1 MTKSTTSEQN
11 CFVISPIGQPES
23 DIRRQ
28 ADKVLK
34 HIIKRSLEPLGFK
47 VLRADAISEPGTI
60 NRQVLNRI
68 VESEIVVADLT
79 GTNPNVMYELAVRHA
94 IKKPVVLLI
103 KAGEKIPFDIA
114 TERTIFYDLSDIESV
129 ENTREEL
136 ARQAQFIQ
144 NGKFNTSTPFSLL
157 EGVPP
162 TSKSPDQEANNWAI
176 ALDDISFIKTTIKK
190 LWESAA
196 EATKGSDANIQQT
209 ARIHKWAKINIE
221 FPSKNNSTR
230 KETLEIS
237 SEFTLQDVLN
247 EVFYIL
253 NDNPHSSFQPDAY
266 TYLWDWILV
275 RKKDKLPLVVKA
287 VHEYICATSI
297 ISDGETWEVIPLD
310 EPLLYKPER
319 FNMVKGV
326 FDGRTD

>member
-1 MTKSTTSEQN
+1 MDNIEKI
-11 CFVISPIGQPES
+11 CFVISPIGQAES

-34 HIIKRSLEPLGFK
+34 HIIKRPLEPLGFK

-60 NRQVLNRI
+60 NLQVLKRI
-68 VESEIVVADLT
+68 VDSEIVVADLT
-79 GTNPNVMYELAVRHA
+79 GTNPNVMYELAIRHA
-94 IKKPVVLLI
+94 TKKPVILLI
-103 KAGEKIPFDIA
+103 KSGEKIPFDIA
-114 TERTIFYDLSDIESV
+114 TERTIFYDLGDIESV

-136 ARQAQFIQ
+136 TRQAQFIQ
-144 NGKFNTSTPFSLL
+144 NDEFNTSTPFSLI
-157 EGVPP
+157 EESSSTP
-162 TSKSPDQEANNWAI
+162 KSSNQEADNWAI
-176 ALDDISFIKTTIKK
+176 ALDDISFIKATIKK
-190 LWESAA
+190 LWDSTT
-196 EATKGSDANIQQT
+196 EATNTPDTSIQQT
-209 ARIHKWAKINIE
+209 AKIHKWSKINIE

-230 KETLEIS
+230 RETLEIS

-287 VHEYICATSI
+287 VHSYVCATSI
-297 ISDGETWEVIPLD
+297 ISDGETWEVLPLD
-310 EPLLYKPER
+310 EPLLNKPER
-319 FNMVKGV
+319 FGMVRGI
-326 FDGRTD
+326 FDGRTE